1 MQIDLFSQVHG
12 VENNSTSQDIYNNQS
27 KRLSENTRII
37 LQCLIEGQEL
47 SGHHLV
53 YYGAK
58 PLNAEKPKQMIEYR
72 RRMLDIK
79 RAGIELNE
87 VTDSNGCK
95 TWSLPESEKEKAREV
110 LKKCK

>member
-1 MQIDLFSQVHG
+1 MSDLFYNTRG
-12 VENNSTSQDIYNNQS
+12 PENNSHSEAIYESQA
-27 KRLSENTRII
+27 KRLNENARII

-58 PLNAEKPKQMIEYR
+58 PKGADKPKQMIEYR

-79 RAGIELNE
+79 RAGIEME
-87 VTDSNGCK
+87 EKIDSNGCK
-95 TWSLPESEKEKAREV
+95 TWWMNDDQKEKAAKLLE
-110 LKKCK
+110 LTK